1 MRSVN
6 RFCRPRASLV
16 GLDHGSETSD
26 QFCRPRGDHY
36 PRPLTHSGSKSS
48 AAAAVAAV
56 EVHFWVLIA
65 PERHVLYR
73 YTHAYNSALV

>member
-1 MRSVN
+1 
-6 RFCRPRASLV
+6 
-16 GLDHGSETSD
+16 
-26 QFCRPRGDHY
+26 
-36 PRPLTHSGSKSS
+36 LTHSGSKSS